1 MVSAAPLS
9 PDARV
14 IAQAASGDEAAFDA
28 LVGPLL
34 DPAYRLA
41 VVMLRD
47 REEARDAVQE
57 ACFMAWRNLARLRTQ
72 DSFGSWF
79 LTIVAN
85 RCRSVARTRWWKTL
99 RLPLAA
105 PEHDLDHSTVESDVD
120 IRRELD
126 RLPAGERAALYL
138 FFYMDLPLKEVAK
151 VLKVSPQAAKS
162 RVHRAVTKLRLNMQE
177 VSL

>member
-1 MVSAAPLS
+1 MVSAAPLH
-9 PDARV
+9 PDAGL
-14 IAQAASGDEAAFDA
+14 IAQAVSADEAAFDA

-34 DPAYRLA
+34 EPAYRLA

-57 ACFMAWRNLARLRTQ
+57 ATFRAWRNLSRLRAK
-72 DSFGSWF
+72 DRFGPWF

-105 PEHDLDHSTVESDVD
+105 PAHDVDRSAVESDVD
-120 IRRELD
+120 LRRELD
-126 RLPAGERAALYL
+126 RLSANERAALYL
-138 FFYMDLPLKEVAK
+138 FFYMDLPLREVAR
-151 VLKVSPQAAKS
+151 VL
-162 RVHRAVTKLRLNMQE
+162 
-177 VSL
+177 